1 MVETR
6 GHSIGILW
14 RTAIAISLIRLEK
27 FDSYRKLGMGK
38 MISITTTSD
47 LAVEPLPGGLIHT
60 KLNRPPCLKDLV
72 RRSRLT
78 SQLDRDMDCVLAVI
92 CAPAGFGK
100 TTLAASWLSR
110 LERISSWITLDE
122 QDDFHGFLRYLVAAI
137 NGLFPESLAET
148 GKLLRESRLPGET
161 RLITTLLNELDAID
175 IPFVLVLDDSHKLQD
190 PRIWK
195 AIGQLLQYPPKCLH
209 LVMISRT
216 NPPLNLSALRARGQ
230 LTELRMEDL
239 RFNRAETVEILS
251 GIADYGASDDVLDRL
266 EAQNDGWPVG
276 LRLIGLALRKAE
288 NRERFLASAWR
299 YPTLREYLAAEVLS
313 KLPDSITH
321 ALLTASIVDRFCSP
335 LCRRLCKGHAGAAD
349 DLLDPMTALID
360 SGLLI
365 IPLDDTGKWF
375 RYHQVLRD
383 LLKEE
388 LERAYSD
395 EEISALHLSAS
406 EWLADAGY
414 IEEAIGHAL
423 EAGHPR
429 RAADILIHARDH
441 IMNLEDRVRFSRAL
455 DRLPDSLIEWDPR
468 LLVSSAWE
476 YLFYGDYQ
484 EMMSLLLRA
493 EALMMTPPW
502 ADVRDRLEAEIAN
515 MKARQAYADGD
526 ADAALA
532 FARRAISDLPDQSDW
547 LRGYAATAI
556 GAAFNMTGNPAKG
569 IEELN
574 RLRRKYRAANG
585 VFHTHVE
592 TGLTL
597 IYLMQCNY
605 PAMLESAEH
614 LISLG
619 KRHKLRF
626 ARLAG
631 RYYAGW
637 ALYAQNEPKK
647 AEVILSDALRDSGAA
662 HSPYY
667 AHTAF
672 LLAFCYVAL
681 GDEINAQRVMNE
693 LQQLSIDY
701 DRPKWTSNLQAFR
714 LELAIRLGRKDT
726 VMADRELAVA
736 GGSDFRI
743 HLCYNP
749 LLTRIKTLLLH
760 GEVDGVREAKALL
773 DELRRNLSRI
783 NDQRS
788 LLEAQALE
796 AIIHDAMGNR
806 VAALEVLR
814 SALVAA
820 GGVTRTFLDLGEP
833 MAELLQALPRDA
845 RAGGRVERSLAAL
858 AAAHSVPNLTA
869 TDAYMRPESP
879 ILLPEA
885 LSRRELEVL
894 SLLGNRLR
902 DKEIA
907 RELDIAPGTVKS
919 HLKSL
924 FRKLDVGDRLEAA
937 AKARALGL

>member
-1 MVETR
+1 
-6 GHSIGILW
+6 
-14 RTAIAISLIRLEK
+14 
-27 FDSYRKLGMGK
+27 MGK
-38 MISITTTSD
+38 MISITTTSH
-47 LAVEPLPGGLIHT
+47 LAGESLPGGLIHT

-72 RRSRLT
+72 LRPRLT
-78 SQLDRDMDCVLAVI
+78 SQLDRDMDCVLALI

-110 LERISSWITLDE
+110 QERISSWITLDE
-122 QDDFHGFLRYLVAAI
+122 QDDFHGFLRYLVAAVDR
-137 NGLFPESLAET
+137 LFPDSLAET
-148 GKLLRESRLPGET
+148 ARFLREDRLPGET
-161 RLITTLLNELDAID
+161 RLISTLLNELDAID
-175 IPFVLVLDDSHKLQD
+175 TPFILVLDDSHKLQD

-209 LVMISRT
+209 LVTISRT
-216 NPPLNLSALRARGQ
+216 KPPLNLSAMRARGQ

-239 RFNRAETVEILS
+239 RFNRAETLEILS
-251 GIADYGASDDVLDRL
+251 GIADYQASDCVLDRL
-266 EAQNDGWPVG
+266 KEHNDGWPVG

-288 NRERFLASAWR
+288 DREKFIVSASQ
-299 YPTLREYLAAEVLS
+299 YPTLREYLVAEILS
-313 KLPDSITH
+313 KLPDSIKH
-321 ALLTASIVDRFCSP
+321 ALLATSIVDRFCSP
-335 LCRRLCKGHAGAAD
+335 LCRQLCKGHPGAAD
-349 DLLDPMTALID
+349 DLSDPMTALIE

-365 IPLDDTGKWF
+365 MPLDDTGEWF
-375 RYHQVLRD
+375 RYHQVLRN

-388 LERAYSD
+388 LQRAYSD
-395 EEISALHLSAS
+395 EDISALHLSAS

-455 DRLPDSLIEWDPR
+455 DRLPDSLIERDPR

-476 YLFYGDYQ
+476 YLFYGDYK
-484 EMMSLLLRA
+484 EMMALLLRA
-493 EALMMTPPW
+493 EALIMTPPW
-502 ADVRDRLEAEIAN
+502 ADVRARFEAEIAN

-526 ADAALA
+526 ADAVLA
-532 FARRAISDLPDQSDW
+532 FARRALTDLPDQSDW

-556 GAAFNMTGNPAKG
+556 GAAFNMTGSAAKG

-574 RLRRKYRAANG
+574 RLRRKYRAASG
-585 VFHTHVE
+585 VFHTHLE
-592 TGLTL
+592 TSLTL
-597 IYLMQCNY
+597 IYLMQCDY
-605 PAMLESAEH
+605 PAMLESAEY
-614 LISLG
+614 LRSLG
-619 KRHKLRF
+619 ETHKLRF
-626 ARLAG
+626 ARLSG
-631 RYYAGW
+631 SYYAGW
-637 ALYAQNEPKK
+637 ALYIQNEPMK
-647 AEVILSDALRDSGAA
+647 AEAILSNALRDSGAA

-672 LLAFCYVAL
+672 LLAFCYVAV
-681 GDEINAQRVMNE
+681 GDEKNAQRIMDE
-693 LQQLSIDY
+693 LQRLSIDY
-701 DRPKWTSNLQAFR
+701 DRPKWTSILHAFR

-726 VMADRELAVA
+726 VMPDRELAVV
-736 GGSDFRI
+736 GGSDFRT

-749 LLTRIKTLLLH
+749 LLTRIKALLLR
-760 GEVDGVREAKALL
+760 GEGDGVREAKALL
-773 DELRRNLSRI
+773 DEFRRNLSRI

-796 AIIHDAMGNR
+796 AIIQDAMGNR
-806 VAALEVLR
+806 VAALEVLGA
-814 SALVAA
+814 ALVAA

-845 RAGGRVERSLAAL
+845 RTGQRVERPRGAFAV
-858 AAAHSVPNLTA
+858 AHSVPELTVTEA
-869 TDAYMRPESP
+869 SMRPENP